1 MIYGVLMIFFS
12 NFAFLLQRPAPLPI
26 CVECLGTEKLNSIG
40 KEEALISCY
49 GCGNS
54 VHPSCRVYSADLVQH
69 FQKEGW
75 TCDDCKTCIVCSES
89 QTNVSLEN
97 CQFISLFIFYCCP
110 LLYFFQFLSSF

>member
-1 MIYGVLMIFFS
+1 MKKVLFPVYIFHQLFVYI
-12 NFAFLLQRPAPLPI
+12 LQRPAPLPI
-26 CVECLGTEKLNSIG
+26 CVECLGTDKCNPMS

-89 QTNVSLEN
+89 QTNVSN
-97 CQFISLFIFYCCP
+97 TV
-110 LLYFFQFLSSF
+110 FQV